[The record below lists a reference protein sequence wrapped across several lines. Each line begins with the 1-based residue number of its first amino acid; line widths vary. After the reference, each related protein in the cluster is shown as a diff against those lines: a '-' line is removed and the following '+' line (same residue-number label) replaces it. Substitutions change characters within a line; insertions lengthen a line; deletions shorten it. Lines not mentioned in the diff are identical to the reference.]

1 MPLSKNPRGT
11 TQDGQAPCGA
21 AAPSESPDLTE
32 GPASPVPLSHRAAE
46 APSHGSNAVSQTL
59 FHTPFLKALNL
70 SIAVLLGALL
80 GALYWFGWRT
90 LPKTSGTI
98 AAPIS
103 ARAMVARDARGVPH
117 ITAASWEDSVFLQGY
132 VTAQDRMWQMDALRR
147 LPGGELAEVLG
158 RGAMD
163 SILDSDREARRWRLA
178 RIAEAQ
184 ARNLTPEARSVLAAY
199 ARGVNYWMETHRRS
213 LPPEFALLGY
223 DPRPWRI
230 EDSLLVALEMGRTLT
245 STWRAKMDKLHML
258 EGGEATKVNFIY
270 PRGAGG
276 EVQPGS
282 NAWVV
287 SAARSATGKP
297 ILANDPHLRWSIP
310 SAWYLIHLRAPDL
323 DVTGASLP
331 GVPAVIIG
339 HNRRIAWG
347 VTNLGYDVQDL
358 YREQIDLQSGRYIY
372 QGRAEQARLERDAI
386 AVKGATP
393 VPANLW
399 ITRHGPVFLTEGNQS
414 YSMRWLPAEDGAL
427 DFPFLSLDRAQ
438 NWPEFNATLAR
449 FGGPAQNFV
458 YADVDGNIG
467 YHVAGHLPVRPA
479 NCAADV
485 PVDGTSGQCEW
496 RGSIPYDRL
505 PQVFNP
511 PSGMIV
517 TANQNPFPADFA
529 WPVDGR
535 FAPRYR
541 VQEIRALLQS
551 RERWS
556 PGEMLTIQKDVYSGF
571 AQFLARQIAAA
582 SEKRPASDGALQ
594 SAIAS
599 LRSWNGQMETSDAA
613 PMIVTLAYDELR
625 KQIAERA
632 SPGHADSYESSMMAP
647 EVVEKLLR
655 ERPGDWFSD
664 YDDLLMK
671 SLADGLARGRKLQGS
686 NVSRW
691 KYGRYNQLQIENP
704 VLGRLPLLGKYFDIG
719 PVAMGGSPTT
729 IKQDSVRLGP
739 SMRMV
744 VDFADFDHSLEN
756 ITTGES
762 GQPLSHH
769 YKDQWPAYY
778 VGHSFPMEFDRVD
791 SKQVLTV
798 IPE

>member
-1 MPLSKNPRGT
+1 
-11 TQDGQAPCGA
+11 
-21 AAPSESPDLTE
+21 
-32 GPASPVPLSHRAAE
+32 
-46 APSHGSNAVSQTL
+46 
-59 FHTPFLKALNL
+59 
-70 SIAVLLGALL
+70 
-80 GALYWFGWRT
+80 
-90 LPKTSGTI
+90 
-98 AAPIS
+98 
-103 ARAMVARDARGVPH
+103 
-117 ITAASWEDSVFLQGY
+117 
-132 VTAQDRMWQMDALRR
+132 
-147 LPGGELAEVLG
+147 
-158 RGAMD
+158 
-163 SILDSDREARRWRLA
+163 
-178 RIAEAQ
+178 
-184 ARNLTPEARSVLAAY
+184 
-199 ARGVNYWMETHRRS
+199 
-213 LPPEFALLGY
+213 
-223 DPRPWRI
+223 
-230 EDSLLVALEMGRTLT
+230 MGRTLT

-258 EGGEATKVNFIY
+258 EGGDAPKVNFIY

-276 EVQPGS
+276 EIQPGS

-310 SAWYLIHLRAPDL
+310 GAWYLIHLRAPGL

-331 GVPAVIIG
+331 GVPTVIIG

-358 YREQIDLQSGRYIY
+358 YHEQIDLQSGRYIY
-372 QGRAEQARLERDAI
+372 QGRAEQARLEREVI
-386 AVKGATP
+386 AVKGAPP

-399 ITRHGPVFLTEGNQS
+399 VTRHGPIFLTEGPQS
-414 YSMRWLPAEDGAL
+414 YSMRWMPAEDGAL
-427 DFPFLSLDRAQ
+427 DFPFISLDRAQ
-438 NWPEFNATLAR
+438 NWAEFNAALAR

-479 NCAADV
+479 NCPADV
-485 PVDGTSGQCEW
+485 PVDGASGQCEW
-496 RGSIPYDRL
+496 QGLIPYDRL
-505 PQVFNP
+505 PQLFNP

-517 TANQNPFPADFA
+517 TANQNPFPANFA

-556 PGEMLTIQKDVYSGF
+556 PGEMLTIQKDVYSAF
-571 AQFLARQIAAA
+571 AQFLARQILAA
-582 SEKRPASDGALQ
+582 SEKRPASDAALQ
-594 SAIAS
+594 RAIAS
-599 LRSWNGQMETSDAA
+599 LRSWNGQMETGDAA

-625 KQIAERA
+625 RQVAERA
-632 SPGHADSYESSMMAP
+632 SPGHADGYESSLMAP
-647 EVVEKLLR
+647 EVLEKLLR
-655 ERPGDWFSD
+655 ERPADWFSD
-664 YDDLLMK
+664 YDALLIK
-671 SLADGLARGRKLQGS
+671 SLTDGLARGRKLQGS

-691 KYGRYNQLQIENP
+691 NYGRYNQLQIENP

-719 PVAMGGSPTT
+719 PIAMSGSPTT

-744 VDFADFDHSLEN
+744 VDFADFDRSLQN

-762 GQPLSHH
+762 GEPLSSH
-769 YKDQWPAYY
+769 YKDQWPAYH

-791 SKQVLTV
+791 SKHVLTV
-798 IPE
+798 NPE